1 MRKVNK
7 EILKFFQTS
16 GDLTIEKMNTRRK
29 YRDWKNK
36 KEQIIESLVLFENEA
51 THKGVVNKRKS
62 MWFYM
67 NELKKD
73 KFMKKYI
80 MLW

>member
-7 EILKFFQTS
+7 QILKFFQTS

-36 KEQIIESLVLFENEA
+36 KEQIIEIIIL
-51 THKGVVNKRKS
+51 
-62 MWFYM
+62 
-67 NELKKD
+67 
-73 KFMKKYI
+73 
-80 MLW
+80 